1 MKRILF
7 LLLIII
13 STMSLYAGDHSFSV
27 NFELTQTAINRAL
40 AQQYNQLNFPKTV
53 SGNVSALGITYT
65 IYLSRPFIDLLPGSV
80 RVNMPIRVESN
91 VGNFDGLNI
100 NPTIS
105 IPQSSISTAQ
115 VIAFLLDLP
124 DKVNLLSIPDWLK
137 TVLVSTYNSYEPW
150 LYPSKLLNQISSTF
164 LNQRRVNIN
173 SMTLGWAVSSDKLR
187 FTITTSVNSY
197 LPQLW
202 AALDVRSGSSPDY
215 TRILS
220 NIEVTVAEVIVEA
233 GGYIRWHGYPNVTCP
248 KGQAISIYMGNDI
261 FLSSSYNM
269 KVIYRINETFYV
281 REYADVPYY
290 FSGNY
295 YGATKSIN

>member
-40 AQQYNQLNFPKTV
+40 AQQYNQLNFPRTV
-53 SGNVSALGITYT
+53 SGNVSAFGITYT
-65 IYLSRPFIDLLPGSV
+65 IYLSRPFIDLLSGSV

-115 VIAFLLDLP
+115 VTAFLLDLP

-150 LYPSKLLNQISSTF
+150 LYPSKLLNQISSPF

-173 SMTLGWAVSSDKLR
+173 SMTLGWSVSSDKLT

-202 AALDVRSGSSPDY
+202 AALDVRSGSNPDY

-233 GGYIRWHGYPNVTCP
+233 GGYIQWHGYPNVTCP

-281 REYADVPYY
+281 REYAAVPYY